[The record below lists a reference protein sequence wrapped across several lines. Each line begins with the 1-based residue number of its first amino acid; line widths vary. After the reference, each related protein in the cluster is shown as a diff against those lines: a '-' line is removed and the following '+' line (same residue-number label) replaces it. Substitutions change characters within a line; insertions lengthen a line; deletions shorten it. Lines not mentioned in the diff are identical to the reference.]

1 MAAVVAAPAPSRL
14 AAAMAV
20 VAGQARQLSAFLAA
34 AAILNVLG
42 ALSYTTDTSGP
53 LHLQALAD
61 SLHSRWGG
69 MAAQGVP
76 SRDLVRLQAE
86 WARDERVTVLGVGSV
101 FWKPGSNAI
110 VDRWQAQTDAVWN
123 HNLGIDRT
131 GAAVSE
137 QRLHSALG
145 TDPLTA
151 RKERMYAL
159 ASAATPA
166 EFMALGFE
174 WELEARLV
182 PIDRTVAGAV
192 AAVTDSIRQAGAI
205 GIVSTPAAD
214 YVARMAQYPDMD
226 PHLRQAS
233 AGFLLGQ
240 MNGLQSNLQSRIA
253 AATAAHDGFA
263 RVSGEI
269 SQADNWG
276 VTVSGYQAQV
286 SADAGAYAIATTPA
300 QFNAIAADVNQVA
313 SAAHAAALVA
323 MNATHVIY
331 GVQFY
336 YQVHSLSCEETATS
350 MGLTHQGLYISQ
362 DQILAGLGVDSTPAQ
377 VVNGVVVKWGNPDR
391 AFVGNVNGSENNFT
405 GQQANPKALM
415 RVLNS
420 YGARVIDWSEPG
432 VTSNVISAQ
441 EIYSQIAAGHPV
453 VAYATWD
460 WRWHPI
466 YYYTSEDGNQVP
478 LIAPANDHVYLVI
491 GVSQY
496 GVLVNDPIRGQYWV
510 SKGEFES
517 SYEFGMAIV
526 LA

>member
-1 MAAVVAAPAPSRL
+1 MALSAI
-14 AAAMAV
+14 
-20 VAGQARQLSAFLAA
+20 GTQARQLSAFLAVVA
-34 AAILNVLG
+34 VLNILG

-53 LHLQALAD
+53 LHLQARAT
-61 SLHSRWGG
+61 SLHARWGE
-69 MAAQGVP
+69 MVAQGVP
-76 SRDLVRLQAE
+76 AWDVARLEAEWSRDESVM
-86 WARDERVTVLGVGSV
+86 VLGAGSV
-101 FWKPGSNAI
+101 FWKPGSSTI

-123 HNLGIDRT
+123 RNLAVDRT
-131 GAAVSE
+131 AAVASE
-137 QRLHSALG
+137 QRLRSALG
-145 TDPLTA
+145 AESLTV
-151 RKERMYAL
+151 RKERAL
-159 ASAATPA
+159 VLAGATTPA
-166 EFMALGFE
+166 DFMALGFE
-174 WELEARLV
+174 WELEARLA
-182 PIDRTVAGAV
+182 PIDRTIGVAV
-192 AAVTDSIRQAGAI
+192 AAVTESIRQAGVL

-214 YVARMAQYPDMD
+214 YVARMSEYPYMD
-226 PHLRQAS
+226 AHLRQAS
-233 AGFLLGQ
+233 AGFLLDQ
-240 MNGLQSNLQSRIA
+240 MNGLQANLQSRTA
-253 AATAAHDGFA
+253 AATLAKDGFA
-263 RVSGEI
+263 RAADEI

-286 SADAGAYAIATTPA
+286 NADAGSYATATTPA
-300 QFNAIAADVNQVA
+300 QFNAITADVNQVA
-313 SAAHAAALVA
+313 STAHAAVLVA
-323 MNATHVIY
+323 MSATHVIS

-336 YQVHSLSCEETATS
+336 YQIHSLSCEETSTS

-377 VVNGVVVKWGNPDR
+377 VVNGVVVKWGDPDK
-391 AFVGNVNGSENNFT
+391 AFVGNVNGSESYFT

-432 VTSNVISAQ
+432 ATSHVVSAQ
-441 EIYSQIAAGHPV
+441 EIYAQIAAGHPV

-510 SKGEFES
+510 SKGEFEAG
-517 SYEFGMAIV
+517 YEFGMAIV